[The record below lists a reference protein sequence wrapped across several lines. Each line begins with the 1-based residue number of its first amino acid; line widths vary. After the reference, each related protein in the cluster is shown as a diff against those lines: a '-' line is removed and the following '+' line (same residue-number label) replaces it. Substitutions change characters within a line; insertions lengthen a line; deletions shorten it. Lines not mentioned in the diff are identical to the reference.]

1 MRVSYQVFARK
12 YRPQVFDDVL
22 GQDHV
27 VQTLKNAIQQRR
39 LAHAYLFVGP
49 RGTGKTSTARI
60 LAKGLNCVHGPTP
73 NPCGVCDSCREIAQ
87 GISLDVLE
95 IDGASNNSVDQIRE
109 LRDNVRF
116 APVRGRYKLYIIDEV
131 HMLSTQA
138 FNALLKTLEE
148 PPEHVIFVFATT
160 EVHKVLPTILSRCQR
175 FDLRRIPTQVI
186 ARHLAFIAEQEN
198 VKLSHAA
205 AEAIA
210 VAADGGL
217 RDAESML
224 DQLVA
229 FCGHDVGEKEVLEV
243 FGLTSERVVIDI
255 FRAVVARNAAEAL
268 TLVDRQAEA
277 GKDFGRL
284 LADLLAFARSLLV
297 FKVDPAALRE
307 EVSEAA
313 RAALEELHPQ
323 LETDELLRLIQQL
336 AETESVLKWS
346 ANKRMHLEIGV
357 IRAVQSL
364 EEVGLDSVLEALQ
377 ELRNSGQPGAK
388 APAPVPARKARPAAP
403 KAAAQPLQTT
413 SPEPRPVAENAP
425 AAAAPDGKTPAGESR
440 PAKVTPAAETQPPRP
455 QTGTEPVAAAPRREA
470 APDDGAKEEANPA
483 EASAV
488 PQSQDPA
495 QAPSADA
502 PALQEFW
509 PKLLAEIR
517 SKRPLILSWLEKAV
531 PIGTEGGVFRL
542 GFPENEA
549 LTLESLMRANNR
561 KFIEITLGQLLG
573 RPYRLEAETRAGLE
587 PLTVAPR
594 TETDPAEVFKNDPLI
609 QKALEIFRAEI
620 QSAEPG

>member
-1 MRVSYQVFARK
+1 VSYQVFARK

-27 VQTLKNAIQQRR
+27 VQTLKNAILQRR

-60 LAKGLNCVHGPTP
+60 LAKGLNCVNGPTP

-198 VKLSHAA
+198 VRLSHAA

-229 FCGHDVGEKEVLEV
+229 FCGHDVGEQEVLEV
-243 FGLTSERVVIDI
+243 FGLTAERVVIDI
-255 FRAVVARNAAEAL
+255 FRAVIARNAAEAL
-268 TLVDRQAEA
+268 TLIDRQAEA

-284 LADLLAFARSLLV
+284 LADLLVFARSLLV
-297 FKVDPAALRE
+297 SKVDPAALRD

-313 RAALEELHPQ
+313 RTALEQLHSQ
-323 LETDELLRLIQQL
+323 LETAELLRLIQQL

-377 ELRNSGQPGAK
+377 HLRSSGQPGAK
-388 APAPVPARKARPAAP
+388 VPARKPRPAAP
-403 KAAAQPLQTT
+403 KPAVQPPPAT
-413 SPEPRPVAENAP
+413 SPEQRPAAEKAP
-425 AAAAPDGKTPAGESR
+425 AATAADGKTPAGEKE
-440 PAKVTPAAETQPPRP
+440 PAKITPAAETQPPQP
-455 QTGTEPVAAAPRREA
+455 QAVAEPASTGTGPTRREA
-470 APDDGAKEEANPA
+470 APDGGKAAHRVEDPA
-483 EASAV
+483 I

-495 QAPSADA
+495 QAPPVDE
-502 PALQEFW
+502 PPLQELQEFW

-517 SKRPLILSWLEKAV
+517 SKRPLVLSWLEKAV
-531 PIGTEGGVFRL
+531 PLGAEGGVFRL
-542 GFPENEA
+542 GFSENEA

-561 KFIEITLGQLLG
+561 KFIEAVLGQLLG
-573 RPYRLEAETRAGLE
+573 RPYHLEAEIRPGLE
-587 PLTVAPR
+587 PLPVAAR
-594 TETDPAEVFKNDPLI
+594 TEADPSEGFKNDPLI

-620 QSAEPG
+620 QAAEPG

>member
-1 MRVSYQVFARK
+1 VSYQVFARK

-27 VQTLKNAIQQRR
+27 VQTLKNAILQHR

-175 FDLRRIPTQVI
+175 FDLRRIPTQLI

-255 FRAVVARNAAEAL
+255 FRAIIARNAAEAL
-268 TLVDRQAEA
+268 TLIDRQAEA

-284 LADLLAFARSLLV
+284 LADLLVFARSLLV
-297 FKVDPAALRE
+297 FKVDPTALRD
-307 EVSEAA
+307 EVSDAA
-313 RAALEELHPQ
+313 RTALEQLYPQ

-336 AETESVLKWS
+336 ADTESVLKWS

-364 EEVGLDSVLEALQ
+364 EETGLDSVLEALQ
-377 ELRNSGQPGAK
+377 DLRSSGQPGAK
-388 APAPVPARKARPAAP
+388 APARKARPATP
-403 KAAAQPLQTT
+403 KSAVQPPPAT
-413 SPEPRPVAENAP
+413 SPEQRP
-425 AAAAPDGKTPAGESR
+425 AAEKVPAATAADGKTPAGER
-440 PAKVTPAAETQPPRP
+440 GPAKVAPAAETQAQP
-455 QTGTEPVAAAPRREA
+455 QAAPEPADIGPRREA
-470 APDDGAKEEANPA
+470 APDSGKAAHRTEDPA
-483 EASAV
+483 I
-488 PQSQDPA
+488 PQGQDPA
-495 QAPSADA
+495 QAP
-502 PALQEFW
+502 PVGEPPLQEFW

-531 PIGTEGGVFRL
+531 PLGTEGGVVRL
-542 GFPENEA
+542 GFPENET

-561 KFIEITLGQLLG
+561 KFIENVLGELLG
-573 RPYRLEAETRAGLE
+573 RPYRLEAEIRPGLE
-587 PLTVAPR
+587 PLPVAAR
-594 TETDPAEVFKNDPLI
+594 TEADSSSEAFKNDPLI

-620 QSAEPG
+620 QAAEPG

>member
-1 MRVSYQVFARK
+1 MSYQVFARK

-27 VQTLKNAIQQRR
+27 VQTLKNAILQRR

-198 VKLSHAA
+198 VRLSQPA

-229 FCGHDVGEKEVLEV
+229 FCGQDVGEKEVLEV

-255 FRAVVARNAAEAL
+255 FRAIITRNAAEAL
-268 TLVDRQAEA
+268 ALIDRQAEA

-284 LADLLAFARSLLV
+284 LADLLVFARSLLV
-297 FKVDPAALRE
+297 FKVDPAALRD

-313 RAALEELHPQ
+313 RAALEQLHPQ
-323 LETDELLRLIQQL
+323 LETGELLRLIQQL

-377 ELRNSGQPGAK
+377 DLRSSGQPGGK
-388 APAPVPARKARPAAP
+388 APAPARKARPAAP
-403 KAAAQPLQTT
+403 KPAAQP
-413 SPEPRPVAENAP
+413 SPATPPAERRPVAEKVP
-425 AAAAPDGKTPAGESR
+425 AAITAADGGTPAGER
-440 PAKVTPAAETQPPRP
+440 GPAKIIPAAEVQPQP
-455 QTGTEPVAAAPRREA
+455 QAAAEPAGTGPRREA
-470 APDDGAKEEANPA
+470 GPEGGKEAAPRAEDPA
-483 EASAV
+483 I

-495 QAPSADA
+495 QAP
-502 PALQEFW
+502 PEGEWPLQEFW
-509 PKLLAEIR
+509 PRFLTEIR
-517 SKRPLILSWLEKAV
+517 SKRPLILSWVEKAV
-531 PIGTEGGVFRL
+531 PLGIEDGVFRL
-542 GFPENEA
+542 GLPEGEA
-549 LTLESLMRANNR
+549 LTLESLTRANNR
-561 KFIEITLGQLLG
+561 KFIENILAELLG
-573 RPYRLEAETRAGLE
+573 RPHRLEAEIRPGLE
-587 PLTVAPR
+587 PL
-594 TETDPAEVFKNDPLI
+594 PAAARVEADSGAAFKNDPLI

-620 QSAEPG
+620 QAAEPG

>member
-1 MRVSYQVFARK
+1 MSYQVFARK

-27 VQTLKNAIQQRR
+27 VQTLKNAILQRR

-60 LAKGLNCVHGPTP
+60 LAKGLNCVNGPTP

-186 ARHLAFIAEQEN
+186 ARHLAFIAEQEE
-198 VKLSHAA
+198 VRLTQAA

-255 FRAVVARNAAEAL
+255 FRAMIARNASEAL
-268 TLVDRQAEA
+268 ALIDRQAEA

-284 LADLLAFARSLLV
+284 LADLLVFARSLLV
-297 FKVDPAALRE
+297 FKVDPAALRD

-313 RAALEELHPQ
+313 RAALEQLHPQ
-323 LETDELLRLIQQL
+323 LETAELLRLIQQL
-336 AETESVLKWS
+336 AETEPVLKWS

-364 EEVGLDSVLEALQ
+364 EEVSLDSVLEALQ
-377 ELRNSGQPGAK
+377 DLRGSGQPGTK
-388 APAPVPARKARPAAP
+388 AAVPAAAPVRKVRPAVPKPANQPPPAMALEPRPAAE
-403 KAAAQPLQTT
+403 K
-413 SPEPRPVAENAP
+413 VP
-425 AAAAPDGKTPAGESR
+425 AATAEDDKTPAERG
-440 PAKVTPAAETQPPRP
+440 PAKVTPAAAEPAG
-455 QTGTEPVAAAPRREA
+455 TGPRREA
-470 APDDGAKEEANPA
+470 APEGGKTAHRAEDPA
-483 EASAV
+483 TPQS
-488 PQSQDPA
+488 QSQDPVQTPPA
-495 QAPSADA
+495 SE

-509 PKLLAEIR
+509 PKFLGEIR

-531 PIGTEGGVFRL
+531 PVGIEDGVFRL
-542 GFPENEA
+542 GFSEGET

-561 KFIEITLGQLLG
+561 KFIENMLGELLR
-573 RPYRLEAETRAGLE
+573 RPYRLEAEIRPGLE
-587 PLTVAPR
+587 PLPAAAR
-594 TETDPAEVFKNDPLI
+594 TEVDPGEAFKNDPLI

-620 QSAEPG
+620 QAAEPG

>member
-1 MRVSYQVFARK
+1 MSYQVFARK

-27 VQTLKNAIQQRR
+27 VQTLKNAILQRR

-60 LAKGLNCVHGPTP
+60 LAKGLNCVNGPTP

-175 FDLRRIPTQVI
+175 FDLRRIPTQLI
-186 ARHLAFIAEQEN
+186 ARHLAFIAERED

-229 FCGHDVGEKEVLEV
+229 FCGRDVSEKEVLEV

-255 FRAVVARNAAEAL
+255 FRALIGRNTAEAL
-268 TLVDRQAEA
+268 ALIERQAEA

-284 LADLLAFARSLLV
+284 LADLLVFARSLLV
-297 FKVDPAALRE
+297 FKVDPAALRD
-307 EVSEAA
+307 EVSDAA
-313 RAALEELHPQ
+313 RTALEQLHSQ
-323 LETDELLRLIQQL
+323 LETAELLRLIQQL
-336 AETESVLKWS
+336 AETEAALKWS

-364 EEVGLDSVLEALQ
+364 EEIGLDSVLEALRD
-377 ELRNSGQPGAK
+377 LRSGSGRPGAK
-388 APAPVPARKARPAAP
+388 EAPVRKARPAA
-403 KAAAQPLQTT
+403 KTAAQPLPAT
-413 SPEPRPVAENAP
+413 SAGQRPAEGAP
-425 AAAAPDGKTPAGESR
+425 AATATDRKTPAGER
-440 PAKVTPAAETQPPRP
+440 EPVKITPAAETQTQPE
-455 QTGTEPVAAAPRREA
+455 TTMDTAEPGPRREA
-470 APDDGAKEEANPA
+470 APNGGNAAHRA
-483 EASAV
+483 EDRAL
-488 PQSQDPA
+488 PQSQAPA
-495 QAPSADA
+495 QAQPPAEPPA
-502 PALQEFW
+502 PVLQEFW
-509 PKLLAEIR
+509 PKFLAAIR

-531 PIGTEGGVFRL
+531 PLGAESGAFRL
-542 GFPENEA
+542 GFPEGES
-549 LTLESLMRANNR
+549 LTVESLMRANNR
-561 KFIEITLGQLLG
+561 KFIENVLAESLGH
-573 RPYRLEAETRAGLE
+573 PYRLEAEIRPGLE
-587 PLTVAPR
+587 PLPVATRAQPDPS
-594 TETDPAEVFKNDPLI
+594 ETFKNDPLI

-620 QSAEPG
+620 QAAEPG